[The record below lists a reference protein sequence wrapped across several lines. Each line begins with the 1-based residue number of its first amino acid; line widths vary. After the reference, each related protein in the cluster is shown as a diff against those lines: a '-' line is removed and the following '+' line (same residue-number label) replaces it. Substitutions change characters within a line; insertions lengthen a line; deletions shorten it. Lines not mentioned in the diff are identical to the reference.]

1 MRDELHLSIITV
13 EGAVIDRMVG
23 YVRLPVEDGSLGVL
37 TGHAPML
44 CAIKKGM
51 VKFSY
56 GAGQGHFISVGDGIA
71 NINNNQVTL
80 LVSSAGEE
88 SENDNADKAPGL

>member
-1 MRDELHLSIITV
+1 MRDELHLSVITAQ
-13 EGAVIDRMVG
+13 GAVIDRMVG

-44 CAIKKGM
+44 CAVKKGL

-56 GAGQGHFISVGDGIA
+56 GTSQGHCVSVGDGVA
-71 NINNNQVTL
+71 NINHNEVTL
-80 LVSSAGEE
+80 LVSWADAENKDDNVEE
-88 SENDNADKAPGL
+88 VPGA